1 MTDSSAA
8 NPRRE
13 FALEVLNKL
22 RAAGYEAYWA
32 GGCVRDQLLGKR
44 PKDYDVAT
52 SARPEQVRELFGR
65 RRTLAIGAAF
75 GVIAVLAPRRE
86 AGQIEVAT
94 FRSDA
99 AYSDGRHPDSVTFST
114 AEHDAQRRDFTIN
127 GLFYDPLAE
136 RTIDY
141 VGGVADLERSV
152 VRAIGDPFARIAEDK
167 LRMLRAVRFAATLDF
182 ELDPTTADAIR
193 EMAPEMLVVSA
204 ERVTQELR
212 RMLTDP
218 HRMRAMK
225 LARDTGLL
233 HVLLPE
239 LRPILGEAGRVAWTS
254 VHASGPGDEIRRE
267 SRGLKSTLPLPHDEW
282 HITLHMLQVLQEPG
296 FELAAAALLQ
306 GVAPDAAAPEARA
319 STGADDPAVAECAAR
334 ICRRL
339 RMSNDETDEITWL
352 LERRHALD
360 DVESQ
365 RPSRLKRLL
374 IAPHFPDLLAF
385 VRAERLAR
393 NADLRPVLFCEDY
406 LASTPEAEI
415 NPPELLDGEDLIR
428 LGLSPGPRFKELLT
442 AVRDAQLD
450 GEIATRE
457 EALAL
462 VQRLQGE
469 SADDMQ

>member
-1 MTDSSAA
+1 MPSD
-8 NPRRE
+8 PKRE
-13 FALEVLNKL
+13 FAVEVVRKL
-22 RAAGYEAYWA
+22 RDAGHAALWA
-32 GGCVRDQLLGKR
+32 GGCVRDLLLGIP

-52 SARPEQVRELFGR
+52 DAVPSRVVELFGR
-65 RRTLAIGAAF
+65 RRTQQVGAIF
-75 GVIAVLAPRRE
+75 GVILVRGPKR
-86 AGQIEVAT
+86 AGQVEVAT
-94 FRSDA
+94 FRTDGS
-99 AYSDGRHPDSVTFST
+99 YLDGRRPASVEFST
-114 AEHDAQRRDFTIN
+114 PEEDAKRRDFTIN
-127 GLFYDPLAE
+127 GMFYDPLE
-136 RTIDY
+136 KRVHDF
-141 VGGVADLERSV
+141 VGGERDLSAGV
-152 VRAIGDPFARIAEDK
+152 VRAIGDPHDRMREDK

-239 LRPILGEAGRVAWTS
+239 LRPILGEADARRTALRGRPQPDEPPRT
-254 VHASGPGDEIRRE
+254 ASEGRPTE
-267 SRGLKSTLPLPHDEW
+267 HDEW
-282 HITLHMLQVLQEPG
+282 HITLHMLQVLQQPG
-296 FELAAAALLQ
+296 FALAAAALLQ
-306 GVAPDAAAPEARA
+306 GVAPDPAAPEARA